1 LSDPIPNPV
10 PHSDPAADP
19 IPLPQKEAA
28 ILDVHPP
35 HESVHS
41 WRDFF
46 IHIATIVIGLLIAI
60 GLEQTVEYL
69 HHRHLLHQAHENLR
83 EEIQD
88 NQRLLAMDRRY
99 LESNRQ
105 TVLRNIDTL
114 HQIKADPKQTHSA
127 LRFPWQWSSPSA
139 AAWNTARDTG
149 ALALMPY
156 EQVQGYSLLYGQQD
170 RVNEQANIYIQNQNH
185 IAVPLVGTNDASTL
199 SAMQIDDLI
208 RGCATSN
215 ADITLLETFMN
226 SLDRNYTSALND
238 L

>member
-1 LSDPIPNPV
+1 MT
-10 PHSDPAADP
+10 HADPAADP
-19 IPLPQKEAA
+19 ITLPQTEAA

-60 GLEQTVEYL
+60 GLEQTVESL
-69 HHRHLLHQAHENLR
+69 HHRHLLQQARENLH
-83 EEIQD
+83 EEIQE
-88 NQRLLAMDRRY
+88 NQQLLAMDRKY

-105 TVLRNIDTL
+105 TMLQNIAILR
-114 HQIKADPKQTHSA
+114 QIKANPKQAHIP
-127 LRFPWQWSSPSA
+127 LQFPWQWSSPSA

-156 EQVQGYSLLYGQQD
+156 EQVQGYSLLYGQQG

-185 IAVPLVGTNDASTL
+185 VAVPLVGTNDASTL
-199 SAMQIDDLI
+199 SPMQIDDLI
-208 RGCATSN
+208 RGCATSDT
-215 ADITLLETFMN
+215 DISLLENFMN
-226 SLDRNYTSALND
+226 SLDRNYTSALNNH
-238 L
+238 